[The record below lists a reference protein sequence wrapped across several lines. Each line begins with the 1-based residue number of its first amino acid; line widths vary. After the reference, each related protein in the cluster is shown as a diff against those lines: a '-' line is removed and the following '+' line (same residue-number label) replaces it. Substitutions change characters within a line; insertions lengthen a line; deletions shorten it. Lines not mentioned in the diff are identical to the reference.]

1 MKEKTTQPK
10 SGYLML
16 AVEFILLA
24 LIVALIALIAA
35 DTLSK
40 SIAAL
45 FIAVFFLRKTSSPQD
60 A

>member
-24 LIVALIALIAA
+24 LIVA
-35 DTLSK
+35 K
-40 SIAAL
+40 EKY
-45 FIAVFFLRKTSSPQD
+45 FF
-60 A
+60 